1 MFIGSGTHTEWVFR
15 HKYSKKQTRKF
26 AYIRKKSYL
35 CSPKENHLFVGGKSM
50 QSTSLTQQQKLQ
62 TKLSP
67 TQIQVIRMLELPSIE
82 LGQRINEELQ
92 ENPAL
97 EEGKEHEDS
106 PIETETADN
115 EYDEYGGEDD
125 PLQNEDFNYEQFVS
139 DDETPE
145 YMYRSDNS
153 SWDDDGM
160 AKDIP
165 FTGGTSLLEELKA
178 QIYLTKMTKPQ
189 RHIAKW
195 VIGNID
201 DDGYLRRS
209 VEQLVDDLSFQE
221 GLIVS
226 DEEMAD
232 IVRQIKEFD
241 PAGIA
246 SANLQ
251 ECLLTQLRRK
261 PQDAVTN
268 LAINI
273 LENHFEAFSKHH
285 FNKIVQRE
293 GCTEEAFQDAV
304 DEIVHLNQKPANA
317 FTGNVYET
325 HKSSI
330 IPDFIVE
337 NRDGELLL
345 TLNTGDIPELHVSK
359 EYSNMLEQY
368 SKGKPTHAD
377 KEAVKFIRSK
387 IDAARWFIDAIRQR
401 NETLTRTMTSIM
413 QFQEK
418 WFQEGDEGS
427 LKPMI
432 LQDIADR
439 TGYDVSTISRVS
451 NSKYVQTQFGIFP
464 LKYFFSES
472 ITNAQGEEI
481 STREIKKILQ
491 ETVNQE
497 DKSQPMN
504 DDQLVELLATEGYV
518 IARRTVAKYRE
529 QLGIPVARLRKR

>member
-1 MFIGSGTHTEWVFR
+1 MRMSIIFR
-15 HKYSKKQTRKF
+15 NF
-26 AYIRKKSYL
+26 AGGNCNS
-35 CSPKENHLFVGGKSM
+35 LFVFGKTM

-106 PIETETADN
+106 PIETEAADN
-115 EYDEYGGEDD
+115 EYDEYSGEDD

-261 PQDAVTN
+261 PQDAVTK

-273 LENHFEAFSKHH
+273 LEKHFDAFSKHH

-504 DDQLVELLATEGYV
+504 DDQLVELLAAEGYV